1 MQFPLKR
8 VLFRL
13 HWISGL
19 VAGLVL
25 SVVGVTGALL
35 GVEAELMHALNPA
48 LAIKPKERGAPKPL
62 SAAIEAAV
70 AAHTGY
76 RARGVAWDGDDAAIV
91 VRIARAGERNG
102 PEVAVDPHSG
112 VAIGE
117 LRGADFFATV
127 EQLHRNLAAGP
138 VGKEIV
144 GASTALLVL
153 MAITGIVLRWPR
165 RAASARAWFA
175 FNPKL
180 RGRALLWN
188 LHSVGATWLLLPYL
202 IVSLTGLWWSYDVYR
217 DAINRAAGVTMPARR
232 APPDARGEIPLAAI
246 DLAWATFRREQGD
259 ASRATLSLAGDAGA
273 PIEIRYQAPASPHS
287 RAWNTLKVDGQSGA
301 VVARELYAELP
312 TGRRLVSSIFPLH
325 SGDFFGRPGRIAMAL
340 AALLMPFFFVTGI
353 WMWIRRRAAAKRPR
367 AGSCGAD
374 DAIAAAARARR
385 GLSPIPPMAGC
396 ERKRY

>member
-1 MQFPLKR
+1 MQIPLKR

-13 HWISGL
+13 HWLAGIA
-19 VAGLVL
+19 AGLVL
-25 SVVGVTGALL
+25 AVVGVTGALL
-35 GVEAELMHALNPA
+35 GFEAELVRALNPA
-48 LAIKPKERGAPKPL
+48 LAIETQGRGAPKPP
-62 SAAIEAAV
+62 SGAIEAAM
-70 AAHTGY
+70 AAHTGF
-76 RARGVAWDGDDAAIV
+76 RARSVAWDGDDAALV

-102 PEVAVDPHSG
+102 PEVAVDPYGG
-112 VAIGE
+112 VVIGE

-138 VGKEIV
+138 VGKQIV

-165 RAASARAWFA
+165 KATSARAWLA
-175 FNPKL
+175 FNTKL

-188 LHSVGATWLLLPYL
+188 LHSVGATWLLPLYL
-202 IVSLTGLWWSYDVYR
+202 IVALTGLWWSYDFYR
-217 DAINRAAGVTMPARR
+217 DAINRAAGATTPARR

-246 DLAWATFRREQGD
+246 DLAWSTFRREQGD

-273 PIEIRYQAPASPHS
+273 PIEIRYQTPASPHS

-312 TGRRLVSSIFPLH
+312 AGRRFVASIFPLH
-325 SGDFFGRPGRIAMAL
+325 SGDFFGWPGRVAMAL

-353 WMWIRRRAAAKRPR
+353 WMWIRRRAAAKE
-367 AGSCGAD
+367 
-374 DAIAAAARARR
+374 RARLR
-385 GLSPIPPMAGC
+385 PAKTAASARRPALDEA
-396 ERKRY
+396 